1 MRPAAATSPLRGS
14 GPGARPAAMTE
25 AMLQLD
31 HITVIAPTLA
41 EGVAHVRACLD
52 IDVPFGRQHPDM
64 GTHNHLLR
72 LGESVYLEIIAA
84 NAAAPRPARARWFG
98 LDNDAALRADWGS
111 GRRLRGW
118 VARTQDIDA
127 VLARHRDL
135 LGHKVEF
142 TSANGSFCFAVRD
155 DGALPLDG
163 AAPSV
168 IDRLGKPP
176 SVATMAD
183 AGARLQSLTLEHP
196 EPDRIRA
203 LYDDLGVTAPP
214 VVTHG
219 NRLRYRALIETPA
232 GVKQLT

>member
-1 MRPAAATSPLRGS
+1 
-14 GPGARPAAMTE
+14 MTE
-25 AMLQLD
+25 TMLQLD

-52 IDVPFGRQHPDM
+52 IDVPFGRRHPDM
-64 GTHNHLLR
+64 ATHNHLLR

-84 NAAAPRPARARWFG
+84 NTAAPRPNRARWFG
-98 LDNDAALRADWGS
+98 LDDNAALCADWES

-127 VLARHRDL
+127 VLARHGQL
-135 LGHKVEF
+135 LGRRVDF
-142 TSANGSFCFAVRD
+142 TSANGSFCFAIPD
-155 DGALPLDG
+155 DGALPLEG

-183 AGARLQSLTLEHP
+183 AGARLQSLILEHP
-196 EPDRIRA
+196 EPDRIRR
-203 LYDDLGVTAPP
+203 LYDQLGIAEPP
-214 VVTHG
+214 VVTQG
-219 NRLRYRALIETPA
+219 ERLRYRALIETPA
-232 GVKQLT
+232 GVKELT

>member
-1 MRPAAATSPLRGS
+1 
-14 GPGARPAAMTE
+14 
-25 AMLQLD
+25 MLQLD
-31 HITVIAPTLA
+31 HLTVIAPTLA

-72 LGESVYLEIIAA
+72 LDSKAPAESVYLEIIAA
-84 NAAAPRPARARWFG
+84 NTAAPRPNRARWFG
-98 LDNDAALRADWGS
+98 LDDDAAVREDWES

-118 VARTQDIDA
+118 VARTQHIDA
-127 VLARHRDL
+127 VLARHGQM
-135 LGHKVEF
+135 LGRRVDF
-142 TSANGSFCFAVRD
+142 TSANGSFCFAIPD
-155 DGALPLDG
+155 HGALPLDG
-163 AAPSV
+163 TAPSV

-183 AGARLQSLTLEHP
+183 AGARLQSLILEHP

-203 LYDDLGVTAPP
+203 LYGELGIAAPP

-219 NRLRYRALIETPA
+219 ARLRYRALIDTPA
-232 GVKQLT
+232 GVKELS

>member
-1 MRPAAATSPLRGS
+1 
-14 GPGARPAAMTE
+14 
-25 AMLQLD
+25 MLQLD

-52 IDVPFGRQHPDM
+52 IDVPFGRRHPDM

-72 LGESVYLEIIAA
+72 LGESVYLEIIAVD
-84 NAAAPRPARARWFG
+84 AAAPRPSRMRWFG
-98 LDNDAALRADWGS
+98 LDDPAQVRADWES

-118 VARTQDIDA
+118 VARTGDIDT
-127 VLARHRDL
+127 VLARHGDL
-135 LGHKVEF
+135 LGRKVEF
-142 TSANGSFCFAVRD
+142 SSANGRFCFAIPD

-183 AGARLQSLTLEHP
+183 AGARLQSLILEHP
-196 EPDRIRA
+196 APWRIAA
-203 LYDDLGVTAPP
+203 LYRDLDIDRAP
-214 VVTHG
+214 VVARG
-219 NRLRYRALIETPA
+219 ERLRYRARIETP
-232 GVKQLT
+232 GGLKDLT

>member
-1 MRPAAATSPLRGS
+1 
-14 GPGARPAAMTE
+14 
-25 AMLQLD
+25 MLELD

-72 LGESVYLEIIAA
+72 LTGDEQGESVYLEIIAA
-84 NAAAPRPARARWFG
+84 DPAAPRPGRARWFG
-98 LDNDAALRADWGS
+98 LDVAAAVRADWEV

-118 VARTQDIDA
+118 VARTGNIDA
-127 VLARHRDL
+127 VLARHGPV
-135 LGHKVEF
+135 LGRKVAF
-142 TSANGSFCFAVRD
+142 TSANGSFCFAIPE

-176 SVATMAD
+176 SVAAMAD
-183 AGARLQSLTLEHP
+183 AGARLESVILEYP
-196 EPDRIRA
+196 EPARIAA
-203 LYDDLGVTAPP
+203 LYTALGIVNAPELHAG
-214 VVTHG
+214 T
-219 NRLRYRALIETPA
+219 RLRYRALIQTPA
-232 GVKQLT
+232 GLRELT